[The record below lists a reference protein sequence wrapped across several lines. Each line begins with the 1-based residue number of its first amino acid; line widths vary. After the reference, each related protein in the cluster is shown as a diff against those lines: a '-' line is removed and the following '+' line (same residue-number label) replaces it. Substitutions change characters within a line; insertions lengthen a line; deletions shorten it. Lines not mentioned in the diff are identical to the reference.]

1 MKHETIEDI
10 LHSRFFLRRITYW
23 IWIES
28 TVLRMVF
35 CHIHIDLSILLRA
48 GPIVAQTRVCLSHV
62 PFEGL
67 VQRVISQSV
76 SLSVWHVRVRALAAE
91 RPQQGHLQRGIVIA
105 ILGFGWGNGNVLCR
119 MGRVMR
125 RIRRRGEE
133 EYY

>member
-10 LHSRFFLRRITYW
+10 LYSRFFLRRIIYW

-62 PFEGL
+62 RFTGL
-67 VQRVISQSV
+67 CN
-76 SLSVWHVRVRALAAE
+76 E
-91 RPQQGHLQRGIVIA
+91 
-105 ILGFGWGNGNVLCR
+105 
-119 MGRVMR
+119 
-125 RIRRRGEE
+125 
-133 EYY
+133 